1 MEMAIVAEDR
11 KSMLQGTRRNPH
23 IIGRNRPTTASEI
36 TIHGS
41 IMFGRLNVDHQLI
54 DPIRRQK
61 PLQFLAIF
69 LLAPAHRKTTEQFA
83 EHNTVESNPGSV
95 LKNFHRLGTALFERH
110 ISIRIEE
117 NIPYRHNSESTCS
130 KSAIACKKATA
141 SSSSQVPAKSSRS

>member
-23 IIGRNRPTTASEI
+23 IIGRNWPTTASEI

-41 IMFGRLNVDHQLI
+41 IMVGRLNVDHQLI

-83 EHNTVESNPGSV
+83 EHNTVESNPQYSGQNLSC
-95 LKNFHRLGTALFERH
+95 LLGDDPIATKGFV
-110 ISIRIEE
+110 IRAEFFQTLPIG
-117 NIPYRHNSESTCS
+117 
-130 KSAIACKKATA
+130 
-141 SSSSQVPAKSSRS
+141 